1 MKSDSYINKTAVLAI
16 ILISYVMIVLDIS
29 IVITGLPKIKQ
40 DLGFSDAGLSWIS
53 NAYTLTFGGFLLLG
67 ARAGDLLG
75 RRRLFMTGLA
85 IFAVSSLAIGLAQSP
100 AGLVIARAVQG
111 LGSAILA
118 PATLAL
124 LQTHFAAG
132 RERHRAIALYASAAG
147 ISASI
152 GLVLGGILADW
163 LSWRVGFFINLPVG
177 AALIWAA
184 KHYLPETPTQRGT
197 FDLAGAFSSTLGM
210 SALVFAVVHSAVAGW
225 SNTLTLQA
233 LTLGLALLTLFVGI
247 EWRAKQPIMPLRL
260 FAHRERSGAYL
271 VRVLFL
277 GANVGFFFFATQYMQ
292 AVRGF
297 SPALTGLA
305 FLPAMLA
312 NFLVA
317 LAVTQLIRRV
327 GAARVLIGS
336 ILVGLC
342 GMLWLSQIA
351 SDSQY
356 LSGLLLPMILIGIAQ
371 WGAMGPLTISGVADV
386 APQDAGAASGLVNVA
401 HQLGSSL
408 GLGVQVAASAFG
420 IGTLTGA
427 ARLTQQVDNAM
438 LAASAMLALALLLTL
453 ALIVRRTSNE
463 AIHPLPTPSDTA
475 VTE

>member
-233 LTLGLALLTLFVGI
+233 LTLGLVLLTLFVGI
-247 EWRAKQPIMPLRL
+247 EWRGQAAHHAVAPVRPSRAQRCLPGACTVSRRQCRLLLLCHPIY
-260 FAHRERSGAYL
+260 ASGPRFQSGLDRVGISTRHVGQLPGGPRGHPTDPASWGRPRADRQHSRGS
-271 VRVLFL
+271 VRH
-277 GANVGFFFFATQYMQ
+277 
-292 AVRGF
+292 
-297 SPALTGLA
+297 
-305 FLPAMLA
+305 
-312 NFLVA
+312 A
-317 LAVTQLIRRV
+317 LAQPDRQR
-327 GAARVLIGS
+327 
-336 ILVGLC
+336 
-342 GMLWLSQIA
+342 
-351 SDSQY
+351 
-356 LSGLLLPMILIGIAQ
+356 
-371 WGAMGPLTISGVADV
+371 
-386 APQDAGAASGLVNVA
+386 
-401 HQLGSSL
+401 
-408 GLGVQVAASAFG
+408 
-420 IGTLTGA
+420 
-427 ARLTQQVDNAM
+427 
-438 LAASAMLALALLLTL
+438 
-453 ALIVRRTSNE
+453 
-463 AIHPLPTPSDTA
+463 
-475 VTE
+475 